1 MDAVPFYGNWGA
13 SAEANAE
20 TESDS
25 GYSYESGSEGG
36 PSPGAPPPPP
46 GPPES
51 MPAGMATGVKG
62 SAVFTPGGVGDP
74 RVVLSVKAVRGA
86 TAADLVAVHDEI
98 LAKST
103 EEFITD
109 AVLLAFQNRDIR
121 GGKGERAIFHTLFQ
135 NIAKHHPTLADRLV
149 DLVPEYG
156 SWKDIFTLF
165 SGCAALQPA
174 IYKEFVE
181 QLKRD
186 EGSPNPSLLAED
198 SRERE
203 SKACRLN
210 VSLLAKWAPRE
221 GNAQDRIAK
230 ALANHLWQADPAGR
244 KAKGALASYRKR
256 LAAMNATIKTVETYE
271 CANRWDEIDP
281 KRVPARAREIKMAAY
296 LNEKVQTKEERQTH
310 EAKVLRHPD
319 DAKRMACREHFQEFF
334 KKAAKGEV
342 KISGAETLYPHELV
356 KKMWNSTGNANQD
369 EVNSWNAVW
378 SQMVAKAATA
388 AGPNGGLGSSVAM
401 CDFSGSMQS
410 AALVGD
416 TPYWVSMAM
425 GLLIAAV
432 NTGPFKGKFMT
443 FDSNP
448 LWHQVPDGANLQ
460 AALDSIKRH
469 SGIGQGLSTDFQ
481 KAMDLLLQTLKDANT
496 PPGQEPKNLIVIT
509 DMGWDQA
516 SNAGVPGYYTSN
528 RYNNHHATKPW
539 ETHLEAIKESFKRE
553 GGWEAPR
560 IVIWNVAASYSSDF
574 HAQAT
579 TPGVIM
585 LSGWSPSLFKILCEE
600 GPRCITP
607 YDALRAQLDDKRYDP
622 VRERVREWM
631 VGGWRGVA

>member
-1 MDAVPFYGNWGA
+1 MKHFLLRLKASHEESVMASIPYYGNWGA
-13 SAEANAE
+13 SANANAE

-36 PSPGAPPPPP
+36 PSPPPAATLMPGPNPPPT
-46 GPPES
+46 
-51 MPAGMATGVKG
+51 GMASGVKG

-86 TAADLVAVHDEI
+86 TPADLVAVHDEI

-135 NIAKHHPTLADRLV
+135 NIARHHRSLAESLV
-149 DLVPEYG
+149 DLIPEYG
-156 SWKDIFTLF
+156 SWKDVFTLF
-165 SGCAALQPA
+165 QQEPSLKDA
-174 IYKEFVE
+174 ILKEFVRR
-181 QLKRD
+181 LKED
-186 EGSPNPSLLAED
+186 ESSPNP
-198 SRERE
+198 
-203 SKACRLN
+203 
-210 VSLLAKWAPRE
+210 SLLAKWAPRE
-221 GNAQDRIAK
+221 GNKQDRIAK
-230 ALANHLWQADPAGR
+230 VLAGHLWQNDPAGR
-244 KAKGALASYRKR
+244 KANGALASYRKR
-256 LAAMNATIKTVETYE
+256 LAALNATIKTVETYE
-271 CANRWDEIDP
+271 CSNRWDEIDP

-296 LNEKVQTKEERQTH
+296 LNEKVQTKDERLTR

-356 KKMWNSTGNANQD
+356 KKMWSSGDAEKD

-378 SQMVAKAATA
+378 DQMVAKAGAQ
-388 AGPNGGLGSSVAM
+388 GGLGSSVAM

-410 AALVGD
+410 ACGVGD
-416 TPYWVSMAM
+416 APYWVSMAM
-425 GLLIAAV
+425 GLLISAV
-432 NTGPFKGKFMT
+432 NMGPFKGKFMT
-443 FDSNP
+443 FDSTP
-448 LWHQVPDGANLQ
+448 TWHQVPEGANLQ
-460 AALDSIKRH
+460 AALTSIKRN

-481 KAMDLLLQTLKDANT
+481 KAMDLLLQTLKDAGT

-516 SNAGVPGYYTSN
+516 CAKHDTGYYTGN
-528 RYNNHHATKPW
+528 RYDRHYVTKPW

-553 GGWEAPR
+553 GGWEPPR

-607 YDALRAQLDDKRYDP
+607 YDALRAQLDDKRYDA
-622 VRERVREWM
+622 VRERVQEWLK
-631 VGGWRGVA
+631 GGWRGVV

>member
-13 SAEANAE
+13 SANANAE

-25 GYSYESGSEGG
+25 PYSYDSGSEGG
-36 PSPGAPPPPP
+36 PSPPPAATLMPGPNPPPT
-46 GPPES
+46 
-51 MPAGMATGVKG
+51 GMATGVKG

-86 TAADLVAVHDEI
+86 AVNDLVAVHDEI
-98 LAKST
+98 LARST

-135 NIAKHHPTLADRLV
+135 NLAKHHPTLADRLV

-156 SWKDIFTLF
+156 SWKDVFTLF

-174 IYKEFVE
+174 IYKVFVE

-186 EGSPNPSLLAED
+186 EVGPQ
-198 SRERE
+198 
-203 SKACRLN
+203 

-230 ALANHLWQADPAGR
+230 ALANHLWQAEPPGR

-256 LAAMNATIKTVETYE
+256 LAALNATIKTVETYE

-319 DAKRMACREHFQEFF
+319 DAKRMACREHFQEYF
-334 KKAAKGEV
+334 KRAAKGEV
-342 KISGAETLYPHELV
+342 KISGAETLDPHELV
-356 KKMWNSTGNANQD
+356 KKMWNSTGDAD
-369 EVNSWNAVW
+369 TDAVNSWNAVW
-378 SQMVAKAATA
+378 HQMVAKAGAQ
-388 AGPNGGLGSSVAM
+388 GGLGSSVAI

-460 AALDSIKRH
+460 VALDSIKQKH
-469 SGIGQGLSTDFQ
+469 GIGQGLSTDFQ
-481 KAMDLLLQTLKDANT
+481 KAMDMLLQTLKEART

-528 RYNNHHATKPW
+528 RYDRHHVTKPW

-560 IVIWNVAASYSSDF
+560 IVIWNVAASYTNDF

-607 YDALRAQLDDKRYDP
+607 YDALRAQLDDKRYDA
-622 VRERVREWM
+622 VRERVQEWLA
-631 VGGWRGVA
+631 GGWRGVV